1 MFHPGGHLFP
11 LIPAKAGIQGR
22 GAKSRVPA
30 FADERNR
37 LSEPSVLSK
46 VLSEPMNDVAINL
59 GLADAAVAFIIA
71 IALSVAIIVAI
82 RPSLRRIALAKPNAR
97 SSHTVPTPQGG
108 GAAVVAAT
116 IIAAAAASLLVRTGA
131 ATFTSLLPLLIAV
144 ILIAA
149 VGVAD
154 DIRPICVAPRFLL
167 QALSV
172 ALVICTLPETLR
184 SAPFIPLWIERL
196 VLIVGGLWFVNLVN
210 FMDGLDWM
218 TVAEVVPI
226 TAALAFFGALGYLP
240 ATPTIISL
248 ALCGAMIGFA
258 YFNRPV
264 AKLFLGDVGSLPI
277 GLLLG
282 WLLVEL
288 AGRGA
293 LAAAILLP
301 LYYLADAT
309 ITLVPPPPQ
318 RRKIWHAHR
327 SHFYQ
332 RATDR
337 GFTVRQIVA
346 RVFSVNIALAA
357 LAFFTLTHP
366 ARSAKRPRSF
376 AARPWSDGYC

>member
-1 MFHPGGHLFP
+1 MSDAANIGPD
-11 LIPAKAGIQGR
+11 AAG
-22 GAKSRVPA
+22 AA
-30 FADERNR
+30 FILGIAIC
-37 LSEPSVLSK
+37 
-46 VLSEPMNDVAINL
+46 VAI
-59 GLADAAVAFIIA
+59 IIA
-71 IALSVAIIVAI
+71 I
-82 RPSLRRIALAKPNAR
+82 RPFLQRIALAKPNAR

-116 IIAAAAASLLVRTGA
+116 IIAGGIALYLFA
-131 ATFTSLLPLLIAV
+131 ATAPPIASLLPLLAAV

-149 VGVAD
+149 VGAAD
-154 DIRPICVAPRFLL
+154 DIRQIGVAPRFLL

-172 ALVICTLPETLR
+172 ALVICTLPEAWR
-184 SAPFIPLWIERL
+184 IAPAVPLWIERL

-218 TVAEVVPI
+218 TVAEIVPI
-226 TAALAFFGALGYLP
+226 TAALAIFGACGDLP
-240 ATPTIISL
+240 TAATIISL

-277 GLLLG
+277 GLAVG
-282 WLLVEL
+282 WLLVVL

-309 ITLVPPPPQ
+309 ITLV
-318 RRKIWHAHR
+318 RRLRNGEKVWHAHR

-332 RATDR
+332 RATER
-337 GFTVRQIVA
+337 GFSVRQVVA
-346 RVFSVNIALAA
+346 RVFAINVALAA
-357 LAFFTLTHP
+357 LAFFTLVTP
-366 ARSAKRPRSF
+366 GALSKAAALVCGAAVVGWLLLTFARGPG
-376 AARPWSDGYC
+376 ARLRALD

>member
-1 MFHPGGHLFP
+1 M
-11 LIPAKAGIQGR
+11 
-22 GAKSRVPA
+22 S
-30 FADERNR
+30 
-37 LSEPSVLSK
+37 
-46 VLSEPMNDVAINL
+46 DVAIKL
-59 GLADAAVAFIIA
+59 GPVDAAVVFTIA
-71 IALSVAIIVAI
+71 IGLSAAITLII
-82 RPSLRRIALAKPNAR
+82 RPYLQRIALAKPNAR
-97 SSHTVPTPQGG
+97 SSHSVPTPQGG

-116 IIAAAAASLLVRTGA
+116 ILA
-131 ATFTSLLPLLIAV
+131 ATSVLFPIVPDVEVFAPFGPLLAAV

-149 VGVAD
+149 VGAAD
-154 DIRPICVAPRFLL
+154 DIRPIGVAPRFLL
-167 QALSV
+167 QTLSV
-172 ALVICTLPETLR
+172 ALVICTLPEALR
-184 SAPFIPLWIERL
+184 IAPFMPLWTERL
-196 VLIVGGLWFVNLVN
+196 LLIVGGLWFVNLVN

-226 TAALAFFGALGYLP
+226 SAALAMFGALGYLP
-240 ATPTIISL
+240 AAPTIVSL

-309 ITLVPPPPQ
+309 ITLV
-318 RRKIWHAHR
+318 RRLRNGEKVWHAHR

-337 GFTVRQIVA
+337 GFSVRQIVA
-346 RVFSVNIALAA
+346 RVFAVNIALAA
-357 LAFFTLTHP
+357 LALFTLTTP
-366 ARSAKRPRSF
+366 GALNKAAALICGAAAVGWLLLTFTRGRGAPRS
-376 AARPWSDGYC
+376 

>member
-1 MFHPGGHLFP
+1 MNMGPG
-11 LIPAKAGIQGR
+11 
-22 GAKSRVPA
+22 
-30 FADERNR
+30 
-37 LSEPSVLSK
+37 
-46 VLSEPMNDVAINL
+46 
-59 GLADAAVAFIIA
+59 AAATVFILA
-71 IALSVAIIVAI
+71 IALSNAIIVAI
-82 RPSLRRIALAKPNAR
+82 RPSLQRIALAKPNAR

-116 IIAAAAASLLVRTGA
+116 IIAAGGALFLSASA
-131 ATFTSLLPLLIAV
+131 ATPFVSLWPLLAAV

-149 VGVAD
+149 VGAAD
-154 DIRPICVAPRFLL
+154 DIRQIGVAPRFLL

-172 ALVICTLPETLR
+172 ALVICTLPEALR
-184 SAPFIPLWIERL
+184 VAPFMPLWIERVL
-196 VLIVGGLWFVNLVN
+196 LIVGGLWFVNLVN

-226 TAALAFFGALGYLP
+226 TAALAIFGACGVLP
-240 ATPTIISL
+240 ETQTIISL

-282 WLLVEL
+282 WLLIEL

-301 LYYLADAT
+301 LYYVADAT
-309 ITLVPPPPQ
+309 LTLA
-318 RRKIWHAHR
+318 RRLRNGERVWHAHR

-337 GFTVRQIVA
+337 GFSVRQVVA
-346 RVFSVNIALAA
+346 RVFAVNIVLAVLALFTLFAPGVLSKAAA
-357 LAFFTLTHP
+357 LIGGAAVVGWLLLTFSHGP
-366 ARSAKRPRSF
+366 NARSNPPRN
-376 AARPWSDGYC
+376 

>member
-1 MFHPGGHLFP
+1 
-11 LIPAKAGIQGR
+11 
-22 GAKSRVPA
+22 
-30 FADERNR
+30 
-37 LSEPSVLSK
+37 
-46 VLSEPMNDVAINL
+46 MNDVAIKL
-59 GLADAAVAFIIA
+59 GLANAAVAFIIA

-116 IIAAAAASLLVRTGA
+116 IIAAAGALCWSAPAA
-131 ATFTSLLPLLIAV
+131 ATFTSLLPLLVAV

-154 DIRPICVAPRFLL
+154 DIRPIGVAPRFLL

-184 SAPFIPLWIERL
+184 STPFMPLWIERL

-226 TAALAFFGALGYLP
+226 TAALAVFGALGYLP

-309 ITLVPPPPQ
+309 ITLV
-318 RRKIWHAHR
+318 RRLRNGEKVWHAHR

-357 LAFFTLTHP
+357 LAFFTLTTP
-366 ARSAKRPRSF
+366 STLSKAAALICGAAVVGWLLLTFTRGRGTPRS
-376 AARPWSDGYC
+376 